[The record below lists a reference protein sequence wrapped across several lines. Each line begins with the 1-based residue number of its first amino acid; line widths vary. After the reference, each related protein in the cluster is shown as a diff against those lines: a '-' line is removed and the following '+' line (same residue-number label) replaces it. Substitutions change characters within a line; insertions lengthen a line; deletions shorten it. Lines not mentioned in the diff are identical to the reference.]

1 MFETFLFL
9 LLVTS
14 VMTSLF
20 VEGIKKFF
28 GEKYSFSSNILAG
41 IVSIIL
47 SVIVGVCYCILAEVV
62 FSAQLVV
69 YLVALVLLSWLCA
82 MIGYD
87 KVVQAITQ
95 LKLGG
100 IK

>member
-20 VEGIKKFF
+20 VEAIKKFF

-41 IVSIIL
+41 IVSVVL
-47 SVIVGVCYCILAEVV
+47 SVLIGVGYFIEAELV
-62 FSAQLVV
+62 FSAQLIV
-69 YLVALVLLSWLCA
+69 YFIALVMLSWLCA

-87 KVVQAITQ
+87 KVIQAITQ